1 MFQYEILKSGFNK
14 MRFSPASLR
23 YKITLGYYIIATLF
37 ILLVLFNFFELKL
50 FEIKMTTGE
59 RISDFFDT
67 TLEIRRF
74 EKNYFLYHQVVDYN
88 ENQHYVTR
96 ALKLLQDATFDKA
109 ISENL
114 SIELKRYADFMRLY
128 FEKPHDHDLAG
139 HIRQIGKLLVENG
152 EQLVFNHRE
161 LQKENLSRQ
170 RHVLLIST
178 VILIIAV
185 LWLGRWLSWRVVKPL
200 HQMEM
205 GMKLIT
211 GGSLK
216 KLKIQSDDQEIILLI
231 EAFNKMLDEI
241 EIRQH
246 YLVRTEKLAA
256 LGTLLSGVAH
266 ELNNPLSNIS
276 SSCQILQE
284 ELPDID
290 LEYHKELLD
299 QIDDQ
304 TNRARNI
311 VRSLLDFTRVRQ
323 FQKEQLNLDNLL
335 QETVQ
340 FLKGQIPTHLTLTID
355 IFKYIEIIGD
365 KQRLQQMFLNLLKNA
380 IEVAHQEIKVR
391 AIVWNTFQKPAHLLN
406 RFPNKKCLEHQGVL
420 IEIIDDGE
428 GISPELLSKVFDPF
442 FTTKDVGHGSGL
454 GLFIV
459 HEIIEEH
466 QGCISVQNLVKGG
479 AMFSI
484 WLPLEKV

>member
-1 MFQYEILKSGFNK
+1 MKYPPS
-14 MRFSPASLR
+14 SLQ

-37 ILLVLFNFFELKL
+37 ISLVLFNFFELKL
-50 FEIKMTTGE
+50 FEIKITTGE
-59 RISDFFDT
+59 HIADFFDT

-74 EKNYFLYHQVVDYN
+74 EKNYFLYHQVIDYN
-88 ENQHYVTR
+88 ENQHYVEK
-96 ALKLLQDATFDKA
+96 ALRLLQDATFDKI
-109 ISENL
+109 ISEKL
-114 SIELKRYADFMRLY
+114 SIELNNYADFMKQY
-128 FEKPHDHDLAG
+128 FENPQNNEIAG
-139 HIRQIGKLLVENG
+139 QIRQIGKFLVENG
-152 EQLVFNHRE
+152 EQLAFKHRE
-161 LQKENLSRQ
+161 LQREILIRQ
-170 RHVLLIST
+170 RHILLIST
-178 VILIIAV
+178 VILIIGV
-185 LWLGRWLSWRVVKPL
+185 LGLGRWLSWRVVKPL

-211 GGSLK
+211 GGNLK

-231 EAFNKMLDEI
+231 EAFNRMLEEI

-246 YLVRTEKLAA
+246 YLVRSEKLAA

-323 FQKEQLNLDNLL
+323 FQKETLNLDHLL
-335 QETVQ
+335 QETLQ
-340 FLKGQIPTHLTLTID
+340 FLKGQIPTHLTLSID
-355 IFKYIEIIGD
+355 IFKNIEIMGD

-380 IEVAHQEIKVR
+380 LEVAQKEVKLQ
-391 AIVWNTFQKPAHLLN
+391 AILWNTFQKPVHLLN
-406 RFPNKKCLEHQGVL
+406 RFPNKKCLEHQGIL

-428 GISPELLSKVFDPF
+428 GISPDLLSKVFDPF

-466 QGCISVQNLVKGG
+466 QGCISAQNNPNGG
-479 AMFSI
+479 ATFSV
-484 WLPLEKV
+484 WLPLEK

>member
-1 MFQYEILKSGFNK
+1 MKFPPS
-14 MRFSPASLR
+14 SLQS
-23 YKITLGYYIIATLF
+23 KITLGYYIIATLF
-37 ILLVLFNFFELKL
+37 ISLVLFNFFELKL
-50 FEIKMTTGE
+50 FEIKITTGE
-59 RISDFFDT
+59 RITDFFDT

-74 EKNYFLYHQVVDYN
+74 EKNYFLYHQLVDYN
-88 ENQHYVTR
+88 ENQHYVAQ
-96 ALKLLQDATFDKA
+96 ALRLLQDATFDKD
-109 ISENL
+109 ISEKL
-114 SIELKRYADFMRLY
+114 SIELKRYAEFMTQY
-128 FEKPHDHDLAG
+128 FENRQNNDLAG
-139 HIRQIGKLLVENG
+139 QIRQVGKILVKNG
-152 EQLVFNHRE
+152 EQLVFKHRE
-161 LQKENLSRQ
+161 LQKEILMRQ
-170 RHVLLIST
+170 RHILLIST
-178 VILIIAV
+178 VILIMAV
-185 LWLGRWLSWRVVKPL
+185 LGLGRWLSWRVVKPL

-231 EAFNKMLDEI
+231 EAFNKMLEEI

-246 YLVRTEKLAA
+246 YLVRSEKLAA

-284 ELPDID
+284 ELPEIDI
-290 LEYHKELLD
+290 EYHKELLD

-323 FQKEQLNLDNLL
+323 FQKEQLNLDHLL
-335 QETVQ
+335 QETLP
-340 FLKGQIPTHLTLTID
+340 FLKGQIPTHLTLSID
-355 IFKYIEIIGD
+355 IFKYIEIMGD

-380 IEVAHQEIKVR
+380 LEVAHQEIKVR
-391 AIVWNTFQKPAHLLN
+391 AIIWNTLQKPAHLLN
-406 RFPNKKCLEHQGVL
+406 RFPNKKCLEHQGIL

-428 GISPELLSKVFDPF
+428 GISPDLLPRIFDPF

-466 QGCISVQNLVKGG
+466 QGCISAQNNQTGG
-479 AMFSI
+479 AIFSL
-484 WLPLEKV
+484 WLPLEK

>member
-1 MFQYEILKSGFNK
+1 MKYPPS
-14 MRFSPASLR
+14 SLQ
-23 YKITLGYYIIATLF
+23 YKISLGYYIIATLF
-37 ILLVLFNFFELKL
+37 ISLVLFNFFELKL
-50 FEIKMTTGE
+50 FEIKITTGE
-59 RISDFFDT
+59 HIADFFDT

-74 EKNYFLYHQVVDYN
+74 EKNYFLYHQVIDYN
-88 ENQHYVTR
+88 ENQHYVEK
-96 ALKLLQDATFDKA
+96 ALRLLQDATFDKI
-109 ISENL
+109 ISEKL
-114 SIELKRYADFMRLY
+114 SIELNNYADFMKQY
-128 FEKPHDHDLAG
+128 FENPQNNEIAG
-139 HIRQIGKLLVENG
+139 QIRQIGKFLVENG
-152 EQLVFNHRE
+152 EQLAFKHRE
-161 LQKENLSRQ
+161 LQREILIRQ
-170 RHVLLIST
+170 RHILLIST
-178 VILIIAV
+178 VILIIGV
-185 LWLGRWLSWRVVKPL
+185 LGLGRWLSWRVVKPL

-211 GGSLK
+211 GGNLK

-231 EAFNKMLDEI
+231 EAFNRMLEEI

-246 YLVRTEKLAA
+246 YLVRSEKLAA

-323 FQKEQLNLDNLL
+323 FQKETLNLDHLL
-335 QETVQ
+335 QETLQ
-340 FLKGQIPTHLTLTID
+340 FLKGQIPTHLTLSID
-355 IFKYIEIIGD
+355 IFKNIEIMGD

-380 IEVAHQEIKVR
+380 LEVAQKEVKLQ
-391 AIVWNTFQKPAHLLN
+391 AILWNTFQKPVHLLN
-406 RFPNKKCLEHQGVL
+406 RFPNKKCLEHQGIL

-428 GISPELLSKVFDPF
+428 GISPDLLSKVFDPF

-466 QGCISVQNLVKGG
+466 QGCISAQNNPNGG
-479 AMFSI
+479 ATFSV
-484 WLPLEKV
+484 WLPLEK

>member
-1 MFQYEILKSGFNK
+1 MK
-14 MRFSPASLR
+14 FSPSSLQ

-37 ILLVLFNFFELKL
+37 ISLVLFNFFELKL
-50 FEIKMTTGE
+50 FEIKITTGE
-59 RISDFFDT
+59 RITDFFDT

-88 ENQHYVTR
+88 ENQHYVAQ
-96 ALKLLQDATFDKA
+96 ALRLLQDATFDKI
-109 ISENL
+109 ISAKL
-114 SIELKRYADFMRLY
+114 STELSNYADFMKQY
-128 FEKPHDHDLAG
+128 FENPQHNDIAG
-139 HIRQIGKLLVENG
+139 QIRQVGKSLVKHG
-152 EQLVFNHRE
+152 EQLAFKHRE
-161 LQKENLSRQ
+161 LQREILIRQ
-170 RHVLLIST
+170 RHILLIST
-178 VILIIAV
+178 VILIIGV
-185 LWLGRWLSWRVVKPL
+185 LGLGRWLSWRVVKPL

-211 GGSLK
+211 GGNLK

-231 EAFNKMLDEI
+231 EAFNRMLEEI

-246 YLVRTEKLAA
+246 YLVRSEKLAA

-284 ELPDID
+284 ELNDID
-290 LEYHKELLD
+290 WDYHKKLLD

-323 FQKEQLNLDNLL
+323 FQKENLNLENLL
-335 QETVQ
+335 QETLQ
-340 FLKGQIPTHLTLTID
+340 FLKGQIPTHLTLHID
-355 IFKYIEIIGD
+355 IFKHIEIMGD

-380 IEVAHQEIKVR
+380 LEVARKEIKLRV
-391 AIVWNTFQKPAHLLN
+391 IIWNTFQKPAHLLN
-406 RFPNKKCLEHQGVL
+406 RFPNKKCLEHQGIL
-420 IEIIDDGE
+420 IEIMDDGE
-428 GISPELLSKVFDPF
+428 GISPELLPRIFDPF

-466 QGCISVQNLVKGG
+466 QGCISAQNNPHGG
-479 AMFSI
+479 AIFSV
-484 WLPLEKV
+484 WLPLEK